1 MIIEN
6 VKEEIDSIL
15 DPILSKQTFK
25 NAGVLSI
32 KVGDNIIDYS
42 RSFKLF
48 LTSKLRNPHFNPE
61 ISTKLTL
68 INFTITKEGL
78 ED

>member
-1 MIIEN
+1 
-6 VKEEIDSIL
+6 L

-32 KVGDNIIDYS
+32 KVGENIVDYNK
-42 RSFKLF
+42 RFKLF
-48 LTSKLRNPHFNPE
+48 LTSKIRNPHFTPE

-68 INFTITKEGL
+68 INFMITKEGL
-78 ED
+78 DD